1 MIRRSIFQSYLTV
14 LAHDYFCNRFLVPVV
29 PFGNRVPFR
38 HRTAVFD
45 GIHKATI
52 IESAIADSRYS
63 LGDTDRSKSFATRKC
78 IVADRLQGVGE
89 VDAVQKRAVA
99 EGIRPDVGQ
108 AVAKQRKA
116 VGLTQAQL
124 AERLNLSLD
133 AISRL
138 ERGNIGL
145 TVERLVELAEIFGC
159 ETADLLHESSTRV
172 RDQARKLEDLL
183 QELAEEE
190 RICLP
195 QTIRR
200 G

>member
-1 MIRRSIFQSYLTV
+1 MWQFECWIVGDLIEAEEWPVKSTIKQSI
-14 LAHDYFCNRFLVPVV
+14 
-29 PFGNRVPFR
+29 
-38 HRTAVFD
+38 
-45 GIHKATI
+45 
-52 IESAIADSRYS
+52 
-63 LGDTDRSKSFATRKC
+63 
-78 IVADRLQGVGE
+78 
-89 VDAVQKRAVA
+89 
-99 EGIRPDVGQ
+99 GQ

-159 ETADLLHESSTRV
+159 ETADLLHEGSTRV
-172 RDQARKLEDLL
+172 RDQARELEDLL

-190 RICLP
+190 RIELLSLVR
-195 QTIRR
+195 QMIEWKKR
-200 G
+200 

>member
-1 MIRRSIFQSYLTV
+1 MWQFECWIVGDLLEAEEWLVKSTIKQSI
-14 LAHDYFCNRFLVPVV
+14 
-29 PFGNRVPFR
+29 
-38 HRTAVFD
+38 
-45 GIHKATI
+45 
-52 IESAIADSRYS
+52 
-63 LGDTDRSKSFATRKC
+63 
-78 IVADRLQGVGE
+78 
-89 VDAVQKRAVA
+89 
-99 EGIRPDVGQ
+99 GQ

-159 ETADLLHESSTRV
+159 ETADLLHEGSTRV
-172 RDQARKLEDLL
+172 RDQARELEDLL

-190 RICLP
+190 RIELLSLVR
-195 QTIRR
+195 QMIEWKKR
-200 G
+200 

>member
-1 MIRRSIFQSYLTV
+1 MWQFECWIVGDLIEAEEWSVKSTIKQSI
-14 LAHDYFCNRFLVPVV
+14 
-29 PFGNRVPFR
+29 
-38 HRTAVFD
+38 
-45 GIHKATI
+45 
-52 IESAIADSRYS
+52 
-63 LGDTDRSKSFATRKC
+63 
-78 IVADRLQGVGE
+78 
-89 VDAVQKRAVA
+89 
-99 EGIRPDVGQ
+99 GQ

-159 ETADLLHESSTRV
+159 ETADLLHEGSTRV
-172 RDQARKLEDLL
+172 RDQARELEDLL

-190 RICLP
+190 RIELLSLVR
-195 QTIRR
+195 QMIEWKKR
-200 G
+200 